1 MHPTYTAHNKP
12 ILPNELRETPERP
25 EPTTIVPI
33 VAEGQQ
39 SVLLTFAL
47 CTSFVLV
54 VVSKATTSCSNIG
67 SHIDFYLKYVGR
79 GVVI

>member
-1 MHPTYTAHNKP
+1 MHPTHPAQNKP
-12 ILPNELRETPERP
+12 TLTNKLSETPE
-25 EPTTIVPI
+25 PTGI
-33 VAEGQQ
+33 VAAGAAGQQ
-39 SVLLTFAL
+39 SVPLTFAL

-67 SHIDFYLKYVGR
+67 SHIDFYLKYEGR